1 VARTAKPAP
10 KHAPAKKTAKKHA
23 PAKKAAAKKTA
34 KAGRAA
40 ARTSPSRT
48 AQRRRAPA
56 KAKNPTGFHGR
67 LGLLWAIATLPVL
80 LLGPIPLALWMAAH
94 AGLAGIQTARSHK
107 GGKRP
112 PPNPLGTGVG
122 AALLALG
129 CAIGWPGAVVG
140 LVLATA
146 VPVVLPGVLKTET
159 SDPQRT
165 VLLSV
170 AIGAAAGSLVLAR
183 SLGAMPALVL
193 FALMCAHDTGNYLIG
208 SGASSTWEGP
218 AAGVAA
224 MGPVILGAA
233 TVAVPPFTESG
244 VWVLGGIAAALI
256 PLGPHAASRMVGRR
270 VIRVPALRRLDAL
283 LLAGPVWALAAT
295 LLRR

>member
-1 VARTAKPAP
+1 VARTAP
-10 KHAPAKKTAKKHA
+10 KHAQAKKAAPARQPAKK
-23 PAKKAAAKKTA
+23 PAKKAAA

-48 AQRRRAPA
+48 APRRRAPA
-56 KAKNPTGFHGR
+56 KKPTGPHGR
-67 LGLLWAIATLPVL
+67 LGVLWAAATLPFL

-94 AGLAGIQTARSHK
+94 AGLAGIQTARSHTHA
-107 GGKRP
+107 KR
-112 PPNPLGTGVG
+112 PNPLATGVG

-140 LVLATA
+140 LVLAA
-146 VPVVLPGVLKTET
+146 SVPIVLPGVLRAET
-159 SDPQRT
+159 SDPRRT
-165 VLLSV
+165 VTLAVSL
-170 AIGAAAGSLVLAR
+170 GAAAGSLVLAR
-183 SLGAMPALVL
+183 ALGAMPALVL
-193 FALMCAHDTGNYLIG
+193 FALMCAHDTGNYLVG
-208 SGASSTWEGP
+208 SGASSNWEGP

-244 VWVLGGIAAALI
+244 VWVLGAIAAVLI
-256 PLGPHAASRMVGRR
+256 PLGPHGADRLIGRR
-270 VIRVPALRRLDAL
+270 AIRLPALRRLDAL

-295 LLRR
+295 LLKR